1 MAIPFEPYVLRTRSW
16 WGGLSTRERVL
27 LAVLGGV
34 AAIALMLVL
43 VVKPLQAAR
52 AQALADIRT
61 YETLSAGLT
70 AAGGSAR
77 PAGPGRSGPVA
88 QILTTTAAGFGLT
101 VQRVE
106 PEAGRTRVVMDGVP
120 YDAAMRWLADLETGG
135 GVTLAEVRIDRG
147 TTPAQV
153 NVQTVVQ
160 GE

>member
-1 MAIPFEPYVLRTRSW
+1 MAMPFASHVARARSW
-16 WGGLSTRERVL
+16 WNGLSSREQVL
-27 LAVLGGV
+27 IGVLGAV
-34 AAIALMLVL
+34 AVIAALLML

-61 YETLSAGLT
+61 YETLSAGLN
-70 AAGGSAR
+70 AGGAA
-77 PAGPGRSGPVA
+77 PAGPVRSGPVA

-120 YDAAMRWLADLETGG
+120 YDAVMRWLADLETGG

-147 TTPAQV
+147 AAAGQV
-153 NVQTVVQ
+153 NVQAVVQ